1 MALILLLGVFLLIIE
16 AEMLDVC
23 LVLILNFFANGLL
36 YLAVWNVLLQE
47 LGFSI
52 GELSVFISV
61 TFLTQTLC
69 EMPSGWASDHW
80 GARRTLTV
88 GQLCLLASLIFFSLW
103 PSLVTLIFLGVG
115 TGVANALYSDTD
127 TTLVYQRLCAKGQTH
142 LYPRFLAFYNSLGFV
157 GEGLAA
163 VAGAGVAEFYGL
175 SATLWLSVPLL
186 LLHLLLTQFLAGK
199 KPTRCRQKQKTS
211 SIWHQGWQQMRCQPV
226 IRSLMF
232 YAVIV
237 YALNM
242 LVWYYYQ
249 NYAEIMDLPLF
260 YFGILTIIFAV
271 SEALPQYLTRF
282 FISCQQTARL
292 YVSVITL
299 TCLCILVASWRID
312 ALGLVYLFLSVML
325 TGFTFPLTDTW
336 LRRGS
341 RVQSWTGLVSFKTFA
356 MILVFALYNVVFGA
370 LADTYSLAMALGVIG
385 GVSLVLTWIF
395 ALSQRFWGRSSK
407 TVSL

>member
-1 MALILLLGVFLLIIE
+1 
-16 AEMLDVC
+16 MLDVC

-36 YLAVWNVLLQE
+36 YLAVWNVLLEE

-52 GELSVFISV
+52 GELSVFITV

-69 EMPSGWASDHW
+69 EMPSGWASDQW
-80 GARRTLTV
+80 GARRALTV
-88 GQLCLLASLIFFSLW
+88 GQLFLLGSLVFFALY
-103 PSLVTLIFLGVG
+103 PSLLTLIVLAVG

-127 TTLVYQRLCAKGQTH
+127 TTLVYQRLCAQGRTQ

-163 VAGAGVAEFYGL
+163 VVGASVAEFCGL
-175 SATLWLSVPLL
+175 TATLWLSIPIL
-186 LLHLLLTQFLAGK
+186 LLHLLLVQFLVGK
-199 KPTRCRQKQKTS
+199 KPARCRQPQKTRT
-211 SIWHQGWQQMRCQPV
+211 IWHQGWQQIRCQPV

-260 YFGILTIIFAV
+260 YFGILTIAFAV
-271 SEALPQYLTRF
+271 CEAVPQYLTRF
-282 FISCQQTARL
+282 FLNCQQTARL

-299 TCLCILVASWRID
+299 TCVCILVASWRID
-312 ALGLVYLFLSVML
+312 ALGLVFLFLSVML

-370 LADTYSLAMALGVIG
+370 LADGYSLSLALMVIG
-385 GVSLVLTWIF
+385 GISLALTWIF
-395 ALSQRFWGRSSK
+395 ALSQRFLSPPYKNVR
-407 TVSL
+407 L